1 MDVPFLKQVEPTRVT
16 LSGGEAALRF
26 TVRAAA
32 EIEEEF
38 GAPYLTVVY
47 ETLGLNLDG
56 TTRDAPM
63 SIERQARLIAI
74 LLREGGQQVTAEQL
88 LDGDM
93 DDFSRLST
101 GAIQEIFYKSPR
113 GSGKKKARSER

>member
-1 MDVPFLKQVEPTRVT
+1 MDIPFLRQVEPTRVK
-16 LSGGEAALRF
+16 LAGGEAALRF

-32 EIEEEF
+32 EIEAEF
-38 GAPYLTVVY
+38 GEPYLQVVY
-47 ETLGLNLDG
+47 ETLGMNLDG
-56 TTRDAPM
+56 STRAEPM
-63 SIERQARLIAI
+63 RIERQARLIAI
-74 LLREGGQQVTAEQL
+74 LLRAAGQQATAEQL

-113 GSGKKKARSER
+113 GKGKKKALTEL

>member
-1 MDVPFLKQVEPTRVT
+1 MDIPFLRQVEPTRVK
-16 LSGGEAALRF
+16 LAGGEAALRF

-32 EIEEEF
+32 EIEAEF
-38 GAPYLTVVY
+38 GEPYLQVVY
-47 ETLGLNLDG
+47 ETLGMNLDG
-56 TTRDAPM
+56 STRAEPM
-63 SIERQARLIAI
+63 RIERQARLIAI
-74 LLREGGQQVTAEQL
+74 LLRAAGQQATAEQL

-113 GSGKKKARSER
+113 GNGKKKAQTEL